1 MRILEIFSVV
11 FSLFV
16 LIRMFMVTKSEF
28 HAMIP
33 LVAIFDFAQVIPFG
47 IELYSGLPNI
57 PYKNFL
63 IAMEDKKTTQIFV
76 LFIIAVQLVFLYEI
90 ERINKAIKKGQHQ
103 TTIVEFVQ
111 KVVNSKYRP
120 LLIMLCYIA
129 FLYVIAGIMMSPD
142 PSIYLDIKQY
152 DPVYYY
158 AMRQRASLLAVAT
171 ILLKLLDTNHN
182 FFFWISRLVFI
193 IVATLVDKKRT
204 LLMIVVGMC
213 FIIDYV
219 SNRNSNKRLLIKY
232 TIIFGLTAW
241 YFVFYANYIGKTGND
256 WYYTL
261 NEYIFREMHL
271 RFTIYAALNPTQIH
285 ILDYPGQSVLFN
297 LFWWIPRA
305 LWKSKPRPFYEYYIS
320 GVLGYGTNSYDS
332 IGWSMPASYFTE
344 FVSNFGILGLVIG
357 AWFTI
362 WMARF
367 FERRDLL
374 CKLLGISLISIL
386 EIYYYDDAM
395 KILALVVLVLYLME
409 KVHIENRGYG
419 LVLGIGKRKIND

>member
-1 MRILEIFSVV
+1 
-11 FSLFV
+11 
-16 LIRMFMVTKSEF
+16 MFMVTKSEF
-28 HAMIP
+28 HALIP
-33 LVAIFDFAQVIPFG
+33 LVVIFDFAQVIPFG
-47 IELYSGLPNI
+47 IELYSGLPKI

-120 LLIMLCYIA
+120 LLIMLCYIV
-129 FLYVIAGIMMSPD
+129 FLYVIVGIVMAPD
-142 PSIYLDIKQY
+142 PSVYLNIKGY
-152 DPVYYY
+152 DPLHYN
-158 AMRQRASLLAVAT
+158 AMRQRASVLAIAT

-182 FFFWISRLVFI
+182 FFFWISRLIFI

-219 SNRNSNKRLLIKY
+219 NNNNTKRLFVKY
-232 TIIFGLTAW
+232 IVVFGLTAW
-241 YFVFYANYIGKTGND
+241 YFVFYANYVGKTGND
-256 WYYTL
+256 WNYTL
-261 NEYIFREMHL
+261 NEYIFRDMHL
-271 RFTIYAALNPTQIH
+271 RFTIYAALNPTQVH
-285 ILDYPGQSVLFN
+285 ILDYPGQSILFN

-305 LWKSKPRPFYEYYIS
+305 LWASKPRPFYEYYIS
-320 GVLGYGTNSYDS
+320 GVLGYGTNSYAS
-332 IGWSMPASYFTE
+332 IGWGMPTSYFPE
-344 FVSNFGILGLVIG
+344 FVANFGISGLVIG
-357 AWFTI
+357 IWFTI

-367 FERRDLL
+367 FERRDSL
-374 CKLLGISLISIL
+374 CKLLGIILISIL
-386 EIYYYDDAM
+386 EIYYYDNAM

-409 KVHIENRGYG
+409 NVHIRNNEYG
-419 LVLGIGKRKIND
+419 LVFGIRKSKIHG